1 MYSAF
6 CGTKEFSKTV
16 LIKSQNNF
24 LKSSF
29 RHSWQECII
38 SDVNLQGKYTTS
50 YFAIYQVFSA
60 MAMISGSYKIMISA

>member
-24 LKSSF
+24 L
-29 RHSWQECII
+29 
-38 SDVNLQGKYTTS
+38 
-50 YFAIYQVFSA
+50 
-60 MAMISGSYKIMISA
+60 